1 MTKKEA
7 QKNKLKEMRKIEK
20 VMKEAFDDADKFIK
34 KEAYKKTSNF
44 QLNFS

>member
-1 MTKKEA
+1 MTKKKG

-20 VMKEAFDDADKFIK
+20 VMKEAFDDADRFLK
-34 KEAYKKTSNF
+34 KEAFKKTSNF